1 MAKANPEPLPTDEEL
16 KRALPDLFYVA
27 SHCTAYHRAF
37 AGVFPEAA
45 ATGAE
50 IKPSGEMQRA
60 FNAITEANL
69 MFIRKS
75 AEFFK
80 PRKNGDKRDSLYSY
94 LYPGYTRQ
102 GWIVPEE
109 TYEEFH
115 KRVGH
120 ITVAE
125 ARQGKVAWPIFEL
138 SMQAMNQWADFFAAM
153 ASAYAA
159 DADTA
164 ALCARYA
171 EAVRNDAADLE
182 RAVLCPAARRFP
194 PARPQGGVEKADLV
208 CAGCCGHFLLGE
220 HR

>member
-1 MAKANPEPLPTDEEL
+1 MTSKTNPEPPTNEEL

-37 AGVFPEAA
+37 ASVYPEAA

-50 IKPSGEMQRA
+50 VKHEGERQRF

-80 PRKNGDKRDSLYSY
+80 PRTRGDKPDSLYSY
-94 LYPGYTRQ
+94 LYPHYTDQ

-125 ARQGKVAWPIFEL
+125 ARHGKVSWPIFEL
-138 SMQAMNQWADFFAAM
+138 SMMALSKWADFFAAM
-153 ASAYAA
+153 SKAYQA
-159 DADTA
+159 DAETA
-164 ALCARYA
+164 KLCAYYA
-171 EAVRNDAADLE
+171 EIVRKEATNLDRE
-182 RAVLCPAARRFP
+182 VTGP
-194 PARPQGGVEKADLV
+194 
-208 CAGCCGHFLLGE
+208 HLLSHPE
-220 HR
+220 

>member
-1 MAKANPEPLPTDEEL
+1 MDRQTIPAPPTNEEL

-27 SHCTAYHRAF
+27 THCTAYHRAF
-37 AGVFPEAA
+37 ASIYPDAA

-50 IKPSGEMQRA
+50 VRHNGELQRT

-80 PRKNGDKRDSLYSY
+80 PKTKGDKPDSLYSY
-94 LYPGYTRQ
+94 LYPEYSQQ

-125 ARQGKVAWPIFEL
+125 ARHGKITWPIFEL
-138 SMQAMNQWADFFAAM
+138 SMQALSKWTDFFAAM
-153 ASAYAA
+153 AKAYKT
-159 DADTA
+159 DAETA
-164 ALCARYA
+164 RQCTEYANVIRREATDVEKEAERARNL
-171 EAVRNDAADLE
+171 AVRDT
-182 RAVLCPAARRFP
+182 P
-194 PARPQGGVEKADLV
+194 
-208 CAGCCGHFLLGE
+208 
-220 HR
+220 